1 MAITPRVEGDKNISN
16 FTYKSC
22 AYWVNNQVS
31 GFRLITS
38 YLASKPGCFLSGTDL
53 LK

>member
-1 MAITPRVEGDKNISN
+1 MAITPRDEVDKNISN
-16 FTYKSC
+16 FTYKTS
-22 AYWVNNQVS
+22 AYRVNNQVS

-38 YLASKPGCFLSGTDL
+38 DLVSKAGLCAPSTDL